1 LKYTYSDD
9 EDMFSDALPSTRRST
24 RNASGGSTPAE
35 PSGPVFTASGRQVR
49 ARAGGIYGESM
60 LSGQRKDGLATVPLS
75 HEGDGEA
82 GRPQRNT
89 RGRTN
94 GWAKGSSNYVDEMDE
109 ESDAASSG
117 NEWKGGDDEYQ
128 NEFEGDDEE
137 ESSQNESMVGGG
149 EAANPSLVVQLR
161 YGKGRKASGQEILGE
176 GDDVLDA
183 DAAIAEDNAAAD
195 LPRPLHHLSTT
206 SAQDAVLS
214 VLKSAEQKTCGME
227 SLSLKENSPNGGV
240 SNVQWKTL
248 ESPATIAPENPPE
261 HDIQNGSE

>member
-1 LKYTYSDD
+1 MKYTYSDD
-9 EDMFSDALPSTRRST
+9 EDIFSDAIPSTRRST

-60 LSGQRKDGLATVPLS
+60 LSGQRRGDSASVPLP
-75 HEGDGEA
+75 HEGDGDA

-94 GWAKGSSNYVDEMDE
+94 GWAKGNFNYVDEMDE

-117 NEWKGGDDEYQ
+117 SGNEWRGADDEYH

-137 ESSQNESMVGGG
+137 ESSHNESIVGGG

-161 YGKGRKASGQEILGE
+161 YGKGRKASGQKMPGKGE
-176 GDDVLDA
+176 NELDT
-183 DAAIAEDNAAAD
+183 DAVIAEDNVAAD
-195 LPRPLHHLSTT
+195 RPRPLHHFSTT
-206 SAQDAVLS
+206 STQEAVFS
-214 VLKSAEQKTCGME
+214 VLKGAETSGME
-227 SLSLKENSPNGGV
+227 TLSLKENSPNGAV
-240 SNVQWKTL
+240 KWKTL
-248 ESPATIAPENPPE
+248 ESHATIAPENPPE
-261 HDIQNGSE
+261 HVIRNGSE